1 MPDNFF
7 TFIGSAITK
16 LFTHAAFFQAIGV
29 STFRLTVALLLFL
42 FGAETVLTGY
52 FDMRK
57 FVRLV
62 FMILVCLTLIT
73 YYSAPAPFVGRSLH
87 SLITDEA
94 KYLSDQLETGT
105 NETLQ
110 TKLNAAYLQ
119 METPTYFSG
128 LALTITW
135 FVAICLIALLR
146 LVMLAVVAFSY
157 MALGII
163 VMLGPLF
170 IPSLIWP
177 GLEFLFWGW
186 IKSFMSYALYQVVA
200 SAMVFITANVMTS
213 FFDANPGPY
222 GLEKITTMFV
232 ELVAI
237 IGTCIYS
244 IVKVP
249 SLASSILSGR
259 GGESIVRE
267 SL

>member
-7 TFIGSAITK
+7 TFISSAITK
-16 LFTHAAFFQAIGV
+16 LMTNAGFFQAIGV
-29 STFRLTVALLLFL
+29 SAFRLTVALLLLL

-57 FVRLV
+57 LVRLV
-62 FMILVCLTLIT
+62 FMILVCLALLT
-73 YYSAPAPFVGRSLH
+73 YYSAPIPGVGSSVH

-94 KYLSDQLETGT
+94 KYLSNQLETGT
-105 NETLQ
+105 NQVLQ
-110 TKLNAAYLQ
+110 DKLNAAYLQ
-119 METPTYFSG
+119 METPSYLSG

-186 IKSFMSYALYQVVA
+186 IKSFMAYALYQVVA

-213 FFDANPGPY
+213 FFAANPGPY
-222 GLEKITTMFV
+222 GLDKLTTMFV

-237 IGTCIYS
+237 VGTCIYS

-249 SLASSILSGR
+249 SLAASILSGR
-259 GGESIVRE
+259 GGESVVRE